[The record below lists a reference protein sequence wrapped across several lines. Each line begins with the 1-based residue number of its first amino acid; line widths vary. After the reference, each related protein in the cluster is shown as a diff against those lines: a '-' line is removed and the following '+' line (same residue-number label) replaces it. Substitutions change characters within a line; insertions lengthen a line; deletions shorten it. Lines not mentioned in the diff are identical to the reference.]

1 MIDPVCIMHGRKMSE
16 HDCLYCAL
24 CYRDLTIEECH
35 RLEDG
40 VTLEDVCE
48 DCAAWEQAVLEQL
61 KKDHQKD

>member
-1 MIDPVCIMHGRKMSE
+1 M
-16 HDCLYCAL
+16 
-24 CYRDLTIEECH
+24 
-35 RLEDG
+35 LEDG